1 MDKRH
6 PFIELALLIAIL
18 SLYFQVLFAF
28 RVPCSEL
35 AQQYYSEVLPMID
48 DTGSTMTRIWESDIR
63 QIQTLAG
70 GAPLV
75 GMGTM
80 TFIDATGTVTACKTY
95 QLEVN
100 VLRSDDGHAIIPKW
114 NRIQVVAAPDR
125 IRDKGSNRLSGI
137 WLRHV
142 MYTATVPDNKGRL
155 YLSATRDELVDALP
169 DVSVRLANAPPYWR
183 RGSWTLE
190 TAPPE
195 EQTTRRRDRF
205 LRPGCR
211 SQ

>member
-1 MDKRH
+1 MNKCH
-6 PFIELALLIAIL
+6 SAIEPVSLISVL
-18 SLYFQVLFAF
+18 SLHFQIQFAF
-28 RVPCSEL
+28 RVPCEEL
-35 AQQYYSEVLPMID
+35 PQQYHAEVLPMID
-48 DTGSTMTRIWESDIR
+48 DTGSTMTRLWESDIR

-75 GMGTM
+75 GMGTI
-80 TFIDATGTVTACKTY
+80 TFIDSNGVVTACKTY

-100 VLRSDDGHAIIPKW
+100 VVSENGQAIIPKW
-114 NRIQVVAAPDR
+114 NRIQVVAAPDS
-125 IRDKGSNRLSGI
+125 IKQKGSDRLSGI

-155 YLSATRDELVDALP
+155 YLSSTRDELVNALP
-169 DVSVRLANAPPYWR
+169 DVPVQLANPPPYLS

-190 TAPPE
+190 RTPGE
-195 EQTTRRRDRF
+195 ESSARRRGR
-205 LRPGCR
+205 LHRPKCR